1 MRNRADVCGESE
13 VARTKTASA
22 ASAAGRLEAQDWI
35 DAALAILAEQGVDG
49 VRVEPLAKRLGVT
62 KGSFYWHFKDR
73 DALLERILEHWRRHA
88 TLDIIER
95 LERSADPTARFKNLL
110 RIPFHGEKSNR
121 GAEVELSIRLWGRRD
136 AGARAALQEV
146 DKLRLK
152 YIQGLLEE
160 AGLKRPDAIPRA
172 IHAYAF
178 MRVGGTLIDHADD
191 ALIDACI
198 TSLLKR

>member
-1 MRNRADVCGESE
+1 LARA
-13 VARTKTASA
+13 KTASA
-22 ASAAGRLEAQDWI
+22 GSSVGRLEAQDWI
-35 DAALAILAEQGVDG
+35 NAALGILAEQGVDG

-88 TLDIIER
+88 TLDIIDR
-95 LERSADPTARFKNLL
+95 LERSADPTARVKNLL
-110 RIPFHGEKSNR
+110 RIPFQGEKSDR
-121 GAEVELSIRLWGRRD
+121 GAQVELSIRLWGRRD

-160 AGLKRPDAIPRA
+160 VGLKRSEAIPRA
-172 IHAYAF
+172 IHAYSF
-178 MRVGGTLIDHADD
+178 MRVAGTLIDHADD
-191 ALIDACI
+191 SLIDACI
-198 TSLLKR
+198 AALLKR